1 MSNVCVGLC
10 ALKGAILGSPTSL
23 LFFSI
28 RPTVEFVN
36 GHVFLFH
43 VESKEL
49 DSWTLRGSEGRLSL
63 YSLCKC
69 F

>member
-1 MSNVCVGLC
+1 MTDACGGLC
-10 ALKGAILGSPTSL
+10 ALKGVILGSPTSL

-49 DSWTLRGSEGRLSL
+49 DSWTLQGSEGRLSL
-63 YSLCKC
+63 YSLL
-69 F
+69 